1 MQIDNTHPT
10 PGMLVVFPTLDLL
23 EVVETFSSHFTERD
37 AVSLD
42 RQTLFKSSLFGRD
55 AVVGIGLELGCFG
68 SGLSQREELSLS

>member
-42 RQTLFKSSLFGRD
+42 RL
-55 AVVGIGLELGCFG
+55 ACLGEMPLLA
-68 SGLSQREELSLS
+68 SDLSLAALALA